1 MKWISDLT
9 AILKK
14 IANFFM
20 LYSRIGSNNGD
31 KNNSP
36 KLGIL
41 VNWYC
46 YRLFSEIGSKIGSQ
60 KSFTNT
66 RQSNIGI

>member
-1 MKWISDLT
+1 
-9 AILKK
+9 
-14 IANFFM
+14 M